1 MKGCTPSDASS
12 VSCFFFSSRRRHTR
26 CALVTGVQ
34 SCALPISACTPAWA
48 AGVTG
53 LTEAEIVAF
62 ARLYGETKRSYIRV
76 GYGFSRA
83 RNGSSSVHAVACLPT
98 VTGAWQY
105 RGGGAMQAQSDVY
118 GLDETLIQG
127 LDVRD
132 KSTRLD
138 RKSTRLNSSH

>member
-1 MKGCTPSDASS
+1 MEKYSDWDAGLEAH
-12 VSCFFFSSRRRHTR
+12 F
-26 CALVTGVQ
+26 A
-34 SCALPISACTPAWA
+34 ACTPAWA

-105 RGGGAMQAQSDVY
+105 RGGGAMQAQSDVRSEEHTSELQSLMRISY
-118 GLDETLIQG
+118 AVFCLKKKKHKKKKQQLEADAQI
-127 LDVRD
+127 
-132 KSTRLD
+132 
-138 RKSTRLNSSH
+138 

>member
-1 MKGCTPSDASS
+1 MEKYSDWDAGLEAH
-12 VSCFFFSSRRRHTR
+12 F
-26 CALVTGVQ
+26 A
-34 SCALPISACTPAWA
+34 ACTPAWA

-105 RGGGAMQAQSDVY
+105 RGGGAQPAPSDAY
-118 GLDETLIQG
+118 GPDEALISGLDAPATFHPPPHQ
-127 LDVRD
+127 
-132 KSTRLD
+132 SPP
-138 RKSTRLNSSH
+138 